1 MFKVLDAYSLK
12 ARLFP
17 ALLAVIP
24 ALAALAILIS
34 WTKFSLT
41 GAIVTT
47 AIPVLVFAAA
57 DIARRLGK
65 RLETQI
71 YVELGGKPSVAM
83 LRYSDDTFDA
93 WTKVQ
98 YRAFLSSKIGQFDPT
113 EQDEKDN
120 PKATDAF
127 LERCGGWLRENTR
140 NTNKFP
146 VLFAENI
153 TYGFRRNLLG
163 LKWPALGLN
172 AVMVLLCLFILYLK
186 GTIDT
191 KDDVTIRLLIVL
203 AFAAVHAIYM
213 VLAVGKQTVIEAS
226 RTYARQL
233 LLSCE
238 AFIAKEKPV
247 KSPTKPRGGKTQ
259 GSRQQPSARSASGNP
274 TAS

>member
-1 MFKVLDAYSLK
+1 MFKVLDPYSLK

-34 WTKFSLT
+34 WSKFGLT
-41 GAIVTT
+41 SAIATM

-65 RLETQI
+65 RLENQI
-71 YVELGGKPSVAM
+71 YHEMGGKPSVAM

-93 WTKVQ
+93 ATKAQ
-98 YRAFLSSKIGQFDPT
+98 YRAFLSSKILEPVPT
-113 EQDEKDN
+113 EQEEKDS
-120 PKATDAF
+120 PKAADAF
-127 LERCGGWLRENTR
+127 YERGGGWLRENTR

-146 VLFAENI
+146 VLFSENI
-153 TYGFRRNLLG
+153 TYGYRRNLLG

-172 AVMVLLCLFILYLK
+172 ATMVVLCLFILHRK

-191 KDDVTIRLLIVL
+191 DDDVTIRLLIVL
-203 AFAAVHAIYM
+203 ALAVIHAVYM
-213 VLAVGKQTVIEAS
+213 VFAVGKQSVIAAS
-226 RTYARQL
+226 RIYARQL

-238 AFIAKEKPV
+238 TFIGKEKAAKP
-247 KSPTKPRGGKTQ
+247 PTKPRRGKAHSTGG
-259 GSRQQPSARSASGNP
+259 
-274 TAS
+274 

>member
-34 WTKFSLT
+34 WNKFGLT
-41 GAIVTT
+41 SAIATT

-65 RLETQI
+65 RIEEQI
-71 YVELGGKPSVAM
+71 FLELGGKPSVAM
-83 LRYSDDTFDA
+83 IRYSDETFDA
-93 WTKVQ
+93 TTKAQ
-98 YRAFLSSKIGQFDPT
+98 YRAFLASKIGQSVPT
-113 EQDEKDN
+113 EQEEKDN
-120 PKATDAF
+120 PRAADAF
-127 LERCGGWLRENTR
+127 YERGGGWLRENTR
-140 NTNKFP
+140 DTKKFP
-146 VLFAENI
+146 VLFNENI
-153 TYGFRRNLLG
+153 TYGYRRNLLG

-172 AVMVLLCLFILYLK
+172 AAMVLLCLFILYRK

-191 KDDVTIRLLIVL
+191 DDDVTIRLLIVL
-203 AFAAVHAIYM
+203 AFAVIHAIYM
-213 VLAVGKQTVIEAS
+213 VFAVGKQSVIDAA

-238 AFIAKEKPV
+238 TFIGKEKPA
-247 KSPTKPRGGKTQ
+247 KCPTKPRGGKAQ
-259 GSRQQPSARSASGNP
+259 SSGQ
-274 TAS
+274 

>member
-34 WTKFSLT
+34 WSKFGLT
-41 GAIVTT
+41 SAIATT

-65 RLETQI
+65 RLEEQI
-71 YVELGGKPSVAM
+71 YHELGGKPSLAM

-93 WTKVQ
+93 ATKAQ
-98 YRAFLSSKIGQFDPT
+98 YRAFLSSKIREPVPT
-113 EQDEKDN
+113 EQEENDN
-120 PKATDAF
+120 PRAADTF
-127 LERCGGWLRENTR
+127 YERGGGWLRENTR
-140 NTNKFP
+140 NTQKFP
-146 VLFAENI
+146 VLFSENI
-153 TYGFRRNLLG
+153 TYGYRRNLLG

-172 AVMVLLCLFILYLK
+172 AVMVLLCLFVLYRK

-191 KDDVTIRLLIVL
+191 DDDVTVRLLIVL
-203 AFAAVHAIYM
+203 AFAVIHAIYM
-213 VLAVGKQTVIEAS
+213 LFAVSKQSLVDAS

-238 AFIAKEKPV
+238 TFIGKEKPA
-247 KSPTKPRGGKTQ
+247 KAPMKPRGKAHSTVE
-259 GSRQQPSARSASGNP
+259 
-274 TAS
+274 